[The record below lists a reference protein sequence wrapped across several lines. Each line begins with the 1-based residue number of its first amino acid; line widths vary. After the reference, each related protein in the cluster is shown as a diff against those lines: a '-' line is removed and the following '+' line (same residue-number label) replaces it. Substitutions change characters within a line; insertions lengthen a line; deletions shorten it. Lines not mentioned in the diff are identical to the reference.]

1 MIPGLSGLSH
11 KKLHAPHVCGGDPIK
26 LEKVILMDKNKLKE
40 FLIGDYKYRSV
51 KVNGHKKI
59 KLDASPGLIP
69 VVLFAAAIIKFLTSE
84 DD

>member
-1 MIPGLSGLSH
+1 MWGWSH
-11 KKLHAPHVCGGDPIK
+11 KIEK
-26 LEKVILMDKNKLKE
+26 KVILMDKNKLKE
-40 FLIGDYKYRSV
+40 FLIGDYKCSSV